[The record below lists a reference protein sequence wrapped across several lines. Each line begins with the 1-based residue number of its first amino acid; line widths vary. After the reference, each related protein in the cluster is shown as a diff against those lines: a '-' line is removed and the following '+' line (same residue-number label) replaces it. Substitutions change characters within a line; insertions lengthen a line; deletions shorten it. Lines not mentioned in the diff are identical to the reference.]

1 MSTIRL
7 DREALRRLYREAD
20 RLTVAYKAAI
30 IIIEKLLRSEGVSLD
45 ESQPE
50 LTKLPGFLFDMN
62 LFFQAL
68 ISRVLSQNLQDY
80 SVQDEYQ
87 LKGMMAYLPDYNPKQ
102 RKDPAPRPDYV
113 VLRGSKIVSILDA
126 KFRDLWEKALPR
138 EMLYQLAVYALSE
151 ASGGTGTILYP
162 TVDEYNVREA
172 RIEIRDPL
180 YGHGRA
186 WVVLR
191 PVNLL
196 RLEQLIFD
204 VETGKPSEKLRD
216 FAHRLAFGDASVV
229 S

>member
-1 MSTIRL
+1 M
-7 DREALRRLYREAD
+7 
-20 RLTVAYKAAI
+20 TVAYKAAI